1 MTKSD
6 IQMVQSHFSKIQ
18 KDSDCELTQAKEFME
33 CHFGLVQA
41 ICKDRFFVSLRGVNP
56 DRST

>member
-1 MTKSD
+1 MVLDKCMTKSD

-33 CHFGLVQA
+33 CHFG
-41 ICKDRFFVSLRGVNP
+41 
-56 DRST
+56 